1 MQDYDRH
8 LQSSALSSSTIS
20 SSTLA
25 TAIAGRKA
33 HPIIDNCAGRPIDH
47 RLVMQNCQSNC
58 SPFLVDFNFNLR
70 YPLSLVICQTKRK
83 LTGVYIHQE
92 AALIAP
98 KSIIPTLVIQFARL
112 ESMFTV
118 ITNRC
123 SINKYLYYFNQFVR

>member
-1 MQDYDRH
+1 MQDYDRY

-25 TAIAGRKA
+25 TVIAGRKV
-33 HPIIDNCAGRPIDH
+33 HLIIDNCAGRPIDH

-58 SPFLVDFNFNLR
+58 SQFLVNFNLR
-70 YPLSLVICQTKRK
+70 YLLSSVICQTKHK

-92 AALIAP
+92 AAPITP
-98 KSIIPTLVIQFARL
+98 KSIVPTLVIQFARL
-112 ESMFTV
+112 KSMFTA

-123 SINKYLYYFNQFVR
+123 SINIYLYYFNQFVR